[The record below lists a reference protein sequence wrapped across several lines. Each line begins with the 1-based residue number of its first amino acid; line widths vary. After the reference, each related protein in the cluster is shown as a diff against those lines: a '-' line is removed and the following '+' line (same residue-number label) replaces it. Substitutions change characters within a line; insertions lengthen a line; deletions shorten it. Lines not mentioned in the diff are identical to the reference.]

1 MHLFART
8 DQDTRIAAVAAAI
21 VYAGIALFQAVLAA
35 GAPLGEAAWGG
46 AHTHLSTG
54 ERVGSA
60 VAVFVWTAAALIVL
74 GRAGLWAAGRH
85 ASLFRSGTWLLVAVN
100 LIAALM
106 DFASQSRWE
115 NAIFGPTAL
124 VLALLCTVVARS
136 GPAGRPREHGNAA
149 RAMPH

>member
-1 MHLFART
+1 MHLFTRT
-8 DQDTRIAAVAAAI
+8 DRATHIAAVAAAI

-54 ERVGSA
+54 ERIGSA
-60 VAVFVWTAAALIVL
+60 VAVLVWTAAALIVL

-85 ASLFRSGTWLLVAVN
+85 ASLLRWGTWLLVAVN

-106 DFASQSRWE
+106 NFASQSRWE

-136 GPAGRPREHGNAA
+136 GRAGRPREYGNAA
-149 RAMPH
+149 GAMPH